1 MGIRT
6 AALLILAYCTDG
18 AEIRHHAVIRYDE
31 ICCIYNVYAMLGG
44 ALKIH

>member
-18 AEIRHHAVIRYDE
+18 AEIRHHVVIRYDE
-31 ICCIYNVYAMLGG
+31 NMLHIQHLCYA
-44 ALKIH
+44 